1 VPNNESSPVDELI
14 EKAETDEAPLF
25 AVYKNEPDLSTT
37 MLVGPAPVAIEF
49 TIVKLPVVRSI
60 EAELIV
66 DVPLFVIYAKSPF
79 LEKAILLGL
88 LAVITVPKADK
99 TPVILIYR
107 IHRNCISRTI
117 CNISKITCWMN

>member
-49 TIVKLPVVRSI
+49 TIFKLPVVRSI

-88 LAVITVPKADK
+88 LAVITVPICRQNTSYSDLLN
-99 TPVILIYR
+99 T
-107 IHRNCISRTI
+107 SRLY
-117 CNISKITCWMN
+117 